1 MRATLPPAAST
12 SSAGVLPRKDTRIAS
27 LDGLRAISIGLV
39 LLGHASGT
47 AGSFLPA
54 GIAYHLAIGDLGVR
68 VFFVISGF
76 LITTLL
82 MEETERTGS
91 ISLGQFYLRRTCRIF
106 PPYYAFLLVLI
117 VLDSGQWITL
127 APGDVFHAF
136 TYTSNY
142 HNDRSWNVGHTWS
155 LSVEEQF
162 YLLWPAA
169 LLILRRAGGLRLAT
183 AFVVAAPI
191 LRIVLWTFVP
201 AVKDTVSTR
210 FETVADAIAIGCILA
225 LVRGTIHRVA
235 LYRALL
241 ASRWLLVAP
250 PIIVLAGLL
259 AERPRFDYLVGFTLR
274 NVLIGVCLDWCITH
288 PNGRV
293 GRLLNRQPFV
303 FVGLISY
310 SLYLW
315 QQIFLN
321 RHVETLA
328 TTFPL
333 NLALAGGAAVASYY
347 LVERPVLTLRRWLEV
362 RLFVRRPATVPGNSP
377 CDA

>member
-1 MRATLPPAAST
+1 
-12 SSAGVLPRKDTRIAS
+12 
-27 LDGLRAISIGLV
+27 
-39 LLGHASGT
+39 
-47 AGSFLPA
+47 
-54 GIAYHLAIGDLGVR
+54 
-68 VFFVISGF
+68 
-76 LITTLL
+76 
-82 MEETERTGS
+82 
-91 ISLGQFYLRRTCRIF
+91 
-106 PPYYAFLLVLI
+106 
-117 VLDSGQWITL
+117 
-127 APGDVFHAF
+127 
-136 TYTSNY
+136 
-142 HNDRSWNVGHTWS
+142 
-155 LSVEEQF
+155 
-162 YLLWPAA
+162 
-169 LLILRRAGGLRLAT
+169 
-183 AFVVAAPI
+183 
-191 LRIVLWTFVP
+191 LWTFVP